1 MITIKQKIQYFFDH
15 KNTSIFILFALVIS
29 VGALVL
35 YNHFSGVENRLEKEK
50 TFQIQKEAVVIKLVR
65 VQHLSMDFDGNQVL
79 TIAFRIS
86 YEYQINDQII
96 ESTDIVE
103 KGQIKLANW
112 YQLKNLKVGDIIKV
126 RVNQKN
132 IKESIVDFKS
142 N

>member
-35 YNHFSGVENRLEKEK
+35 YNHFSGVENRLEEEK
-50 TFQIQKEAVVIKLVR
+50 TFQISRNAVINKLVP

-103 KGQIKLANW
+103 KGQIKLTNW
-112 YQLKNLKVGDIIKV
+112 DQLKNLKVGDRIKV
-126 RVNQKN
+126 KVNQKN

>member
-1 MITIKQKIQYFFDH
+1 M
-15 KNTSIFILFALVIS
+15 VIS
-29 VGALVL
+29 IGGLVL
-35 YNHFSGVENRLEKEK
+35 YNHFSGVENRLEKEN
-50 TFQIQKEAVVIKLVR
+50 TFQIQRDAVINKLDP